1 MVDSGGPTD
10 GGQPLLWVGGSRAVA
25 RALDQQLPDHQRLR
39 GRRRDGN
46 RVRLRR
52 APERPRRW
60 TRGQSL
66 RRTRLDQ
73 SADDRSGAVAGARL
87 VRSLGKAQG
96 LTYAA
101 WSESFTALN

>member
-10 GGQPLLWVGGSRAVA
+10 GGQPVLWIGGGRTVA
-25 RALDQQLPDHQRLR
+25 RALDQRLPDHQRLR

-46 RVRLRR
+46 RVRLRH
-52 APERPRRW
+52 APERPRRGP
-60 TRGQSL
+60 RDQSL
-66 RRTRLDQ
+66 WCTRLEQ

-87 VRSLGKAQG
+87 VRSLGEAQG